1 MHEFRLSNLRQKA
14 LGEEVSETLR
24 AAILE
29 GQLPPGARLVEVDL
43 AEELGVSRGPV
54 RDALR
59 RLEADRLVVSTPRKG
74 SSVAVFSRQDVEEIY
89 SLRAALEGVGARW
102 LTSRLS
108 DDAYSRLY
116 DALEKMSIR
125 ASESASWASLMESD
139 LEFHRLLAE
148 LSGHG
153 RLYDAWKHIQPQIQ
167 FIMHTMPDVYEDTNE
182 VIGWH
187 ESMLQAL
194 RSGDGAAAEAT
205 IRSHIEDAAERIL
218 RQWPKSEVAE

>member
-1 MHEFRLSNLRQKA
+1 MSNLRQKA

-29 GQLPPGARLVEVDL
+29 GHLPPGARLVEVDL

-59 RLEADRLVVSTPRKG
+59 RLEADRLVVSTLRRG

-102 LTSRLS
+102 LASWLS

-116 DALEKMSIR
+116 DALETMSIR
-125 ASESASWASLMESD
+125 ARESASWASLMESD

-153 RLYDAWKHIQPQIQ
+153 RLYEAWKHIQPQIQ

-182 VIGWH
+182 LIGWH
-187 ESMLQAL
+187 ENMLRAL
-194 RSGDGAAAEAT
+194 RSGDGAAAETA
-205 IRSHIEDAAERIL
+205 IRGHIQDAAERIL
-218 RQWPKSEVAE
+218 RQWPETGPKGEVAE